1 MPEDTPSETPTDKTV
16 ADPSLRQSD
25 SAATADGTAAVES
38 GLTERLRQLVYGL
51 FGFDLSANLLPRLLD
66 WLAGYGLVLLRLQEI
81 DWLESVVVFV
91 SVVGYGNLMWG
102 LSWLFLFAL
111 ALYYVPRLIRP
122 ADTEWPHSP
131 VARLLLVVP
140 FAAAGLLAEA
150 GFRQLFATIGVRS
163 TAPFTA
169 PLTPLTIGG
178 TALVSGV
185 LFAGV
190 YVSASSGSSRGNSLP
205 GYVVRGLV
213 LVVIVG
219 VFLAEFSL
227 LSPIAEVFAIGFL
240 LISRNSPLPSDP
252 AERLIEG
259 ATTVWEHAALV
270 VMAVWVTSV
279 LAIVG
284 LVALVIR
291 FRSPAD
297 FLSVAPLGFL
307 FLLLVATSVG
317 LYAYLYCSRALL
329 ISRRNAD
336 PQQESL
342 NSLAVGLLPT
352 AIGVGLL
359 VDRYVFADPLAGPTL
374 FQFLVGG
381 LLVYFS
387 LVSLLFSELDG
398 GDDHDELSVRKSVT
412 KSDDGGRKLVRF
424 SLDSE
429 YDESVEVSINDP
441 LTKWQHH
448 EIWMYDTN
456 QVEDWA
462 RTDAGVEFTTVV
474 PADGEK
480 EIKYGVAIPQRI
492 GARNYQTEYDTV
504 VRPAERSEFDDGESA
519 HTSTENIASFNY
531 PRHHQAVFDVGVFF
545 GLTTLWVRQ
554 FAPMAPVFETT
565 VPIVGSGSTTGAA
578 VPLLTVI
585 ASYLPFAVAI
595 QIRELASGSSL
606 DTESGTGVRETVVA
620 NRGTVLAAGA
630 VLSATVF
637 AFCYRIPAQF
647 GISTAHAVLV
657 GSLCFLLL
665 ARLSIGVSRTLTLVA
680 QVCRSGMLLVGRQ
693 LVVLFV
699 TLLIVP
705 AIVFD
710 W

>member
-1 MPEDTPSETPTDKTV
+1 MPEDTQSEPTADKT
-16 ADPSLRQSD
+16 ADEPSLRQSD
-25 SAATADGTAAVES
+25 APATADGTTAVES
-38 GLTERLRQLVYGL
+38 GLTERLRQLVYWL
-51 FGFDLSANLLPRLLD
+51 FGFDLSANFLPRLLD
-66 WLAGYGLVLLRLQEI
+66 WLAGSGLVLLRLQEI
-81 DWLESVVVFV
+81 EWLESVVVFV

-122 ADTEWPHSP
+122 ADTEWPSSP
-131 VARLLLVVP
+131 LARLLLVVP

-163 TAPFTA
+163 TAPLTV
-169 PLTPLTIGG
+169 PLTPLIVGG
-178 TALVSGV
+178 TALGSGV

-190 YVSASSGSSRGNSLP
+190 YATIPHGSSRANSLP

-213 LVVIVG
+213 LVVLVG

-227 LSPIAEVFAIGFL
+227 LSPIAEVFALGFL
-240 LISRNSPLPSDP
+240 LVSRNSPLPSDP

-279 LAIVG
+279 LAVVG

-297 FLSVAPLGFL
+297 FFSVAPLGFL

-336 PQQESL
+336 LQRESL
-342 NSLAVGLLPT
+342 TSLAVGLLPT

-359 VDRYVFADPLAGPTL
+359 VDRYVFSDPVGGPTL

-398 GDDHDELSVRKSVT
+398 GNDHDELRVRKSVT
-412 KSDDGGRKLVRF
+412 KSDDGGEKLVQF

-429 YDESVEVSINDP
+429 YDESVEVSISDP

-474 PADGEK
+474 PAAGEK

-504 VRPAERSEFDDGESA
+504 VRPAERAHFDDGESA
-519 HTSTENIASFNY
+519 HTSNENIASFNY

-545 GLTTLWVRQ
+545 GLTTLWIRQ
-554 FAPMAPVFETT
+554 FAPMAPVFEMTGP
-565 VPIVGSGSTTGAA
+565 VVGSGPIAGAA
-578 VPLLTVI
+578 VPLLTVV

-595 QIRELASGSSL
+595 QIRELAAASSL
-606 DTESGTGVRETVVA
+606 GTESRTGIRQTVVA
-620 NRGTVLAAGA
+620 NRSILVAAGA
-630 VLSATVF
+630 VLSVTVF
-637 AFCYRIPAQF
+637 AFCYRIPARF
-647 GISTAHAVLV
+647 GISTTLVGLV
-657 GSLCFLLL
+657 GSLCFLLF
-665 ARLSIGVSRTLTLVA
+665 ARLSIGVSRTLELVV
-680 QVCRSGMLLVGRQ
+680 QVCRSGMLLVWKQ
-693 LVVLFV
+693 LVVLFT